1 MDPLSEVFGS
11 MRIQD
16 AICRRVEATA
26 PWGVRYSGDKG
37 LRVRFG
43 LVIRGPGFL
52 RFENQSRTIRSEPR
66 SLLPTSPFVDRDWH
80 IYLKPTIQS
89 IGFAGSG
96 ISAC

>member
-1 MDPLSEVFGS
+1 

-43 LVIRGPGFL
+43 LVVRGPAFL
-52 RFENQSRTIRSEPR
+52 RFENQRRTIRLSAGDLGIFILNDKPFTLVDQPSFPIGDHPIKKRCECSTSSPPR
-66 SLLPTSPFVDRDWH
+66 
-80 IYLKPTIQS
+80 
-89 IGFAGSG
+89 
-96 ISAC
+96 